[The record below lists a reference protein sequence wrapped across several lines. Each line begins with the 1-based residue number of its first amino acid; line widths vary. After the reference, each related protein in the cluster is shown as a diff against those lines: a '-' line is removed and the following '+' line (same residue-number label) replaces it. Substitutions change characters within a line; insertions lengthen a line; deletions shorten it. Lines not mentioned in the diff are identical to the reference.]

1 MGYHQN
7 PISFIY
13 TFYFKHEL
21 PAPVLG
27 LVVINIHTYHLVYL
41 FIMRKQRNDRNNFW
55 QYYVISN
62 LLGCNEGDT
71 GKVEFVDTSA
81 INANVRQGTPDLLPM
96 TI

>member
-1 MGYHQN
+1 MSYHQN

-13 TFYFKHEL
+13 TFYFKNEL

-27 LVVINIHTYHLVYL
+27 LVVIKIHIYHLVYL
-41 FIMRKQRNDRNNFW
+41 FIMRKQRNDQNNFC

-62 LLGCNEGDT
+62 LLGRNEGDT
-71 GKVEFVDTSA
+71 GKVEFVDTTA
-81 INANVRQGTPDLLPM
+81 INANVRQAIPDLLPM

>member
-1 MGYHQN
+1 MSYHQN

-13 TFYFKHEL
+13 TFYFKNEL

-27 LVVINIHTYHLVYL
+27 LVVIKIHIYHLVYL
-41 FIMRKQRNDRNNFW
+41 FIMRKQRNDQNNFW

-62 LLGCNEGDT
+62 LLGRNEDDT

-81 INANVRQGTPDLLPM
+81 INANVRQAIPDLLPM

>member
-1 MGYHQN
+1 MSYHQN

-27 LVVINIHTYHLVYL
+27 LVVIKIYTDHLVYL
-41 FIMRKQRNDRNNFW
+41 FIMRKQRNDQNNFW

-62 LLGCNEGDT
+62 LLGGNDGDT
-71 GKVEFVDTSA
+71 NKVEFIDTSA
-81 INANVRQGTPDLLPM
+81 INANVRQGMPDLLLM